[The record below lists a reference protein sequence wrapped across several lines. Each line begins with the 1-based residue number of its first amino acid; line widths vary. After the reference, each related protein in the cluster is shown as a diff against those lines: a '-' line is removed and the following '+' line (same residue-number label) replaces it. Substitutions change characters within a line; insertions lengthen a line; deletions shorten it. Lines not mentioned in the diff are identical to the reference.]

1 MSEYH
6 IPVLLAESI
15 SALVTN
21 PDGTYADAT
30 FGGGGH
36 TAAILSRLNGDGRV
50 IAFDRDIDAIEGA
63 RKDPRLTLIHNN
75 FRFIHNYALLLQ
87 AGKTAV
93 HGHDGKN
100 PAGVAEVPGE
110 AFFSEPGLSRP

>member
-6 IPVLLAESI
+6 IPVLLTESI

-36 TAAILSRLNGDGRV
+36 TALLLSR
-50 IAFDRDIDAIEGA
+50 
-63 RKDPRLTLIHNN
+63 
-75 FRFIHNYALLLQ
+75 
-87 AGKTAV
+87 
-93 HGHDGKN
+93 
-100 PAGVAEVPGE
+100 
-110 AFFSEPGLSRP
+110 